1 MKKFKSLLM
10 AFAGITAATLPIV
23 AASCGDNHPVGY
35 IKSSDRVGA
44 VNTDNNLTY
53 SALQEALAKNKKV
66 LSVKVVTDTGFVT
79 DRSFNQST
87 WEGALTLADQIEKIN
102 DAEKTKAEKEN
113 KEFKP
118 IEFKYSKLEP
128 GKNGAS
134 EATFK
139 TLAASSD
146 NVWILSGFT
155 YASPLA
161 SYLANEQNVKAL
173 NDKGV
178 IIIGVD
184 FGMTKESLH
193 GFKNFYG
200 LEYIAGQA
208 AYVVGQAVAEVY
220 TNNNTIENKTVAAFG
235 GMDIFP
241 VDSFIIGYL
250 QGILDYNTKNK
261 KSDVKVK
268 TTTSGGINLD
278 ATFAPGNDMNAAVN
292 QTIGLKSQS
301 IMPVAG
307 SGTSVL
313 LNALSQGNYSQ
324 TVIGVDVN
332 QALAFPAHSGRFVTS
347 VTKNITQSVYDT
359 LLYVLFGLDS
369 KKAFTN
375 RKEGEPLNVKGTL
388 KMDWVGTSKST
399 LSDKTQQD
407 AMNAALTKYTNEFK
421 ALNDEN
427 TKYIGTFQATK
438 TSPVDNL
445 GSTTLKTLAKMI
457 NDSNV
462 SAEKQSASETETK
475 PVGKETT
482 PAEKQATPV
491 AGSETSGKETT
502 PTEKQSAPETE
513 TVSKEKGAEASNEQP
528 VSAGKQETPSETNS
542 ANTGTAPASS
552 PKTSSSK

>member
-10 AFAGITAATLPIV
+10 AFAGISAAVLPIV

-44 VNTDNNLTY
+44 VKTDSNLTY
-53 SALQEALAKNKKV
+53 NTLQDAVSKNKKV

-87 WEGALTLADQIEKIN
+87 WEGALTLADQIQKIN
-102 DAEKTKAEKEN
+102 DAQKEN
-113 KEFKP
+113 KGFKP

-146 NVWILSGFT
+146 TVWILSGFT
-155 YASPLA
+155 YASPLS

-178 IIIGVD
+178 VIIGVD
-184 FGMTKESLH
+184 FGMTPESLH

-208 AYVVGQAVAEVY
+208 AYVVGQSVAEVY
-220 TNNNTIENKTVAAFG
+220 TNNKAITNKTVAAFG

-250 QGILDYNTKNK
+250 QGILDYNTKNN
-261 KSDVKVK
+261 KSEVKVK
-268 TTTSGGINLD
+268 TTNNGGINLD

-369 KKAFTN
+369 KKAFVN
-375 RKEGEPLNVKGTL
+375 REEGKPLNVKGTL
-388 KMDWVGTSKST
+388 KMDWVGTSQST
-399 LSDKTQQD
+399 LTD
-407 AMNAALTKYTNEFK
+407 AAQREAINTALAKYTAEFK
-421 ALNDEN
+421 ALNDEEI
-427 TKYIGTFQATK
+427 KYIGTFQATK
-438 TSPVDNL
+438 SSEADKQ
-445 GSTTLKTLAKMI
+445 GSATLKTLAKMI
-457 NDSNV
+457 NDG
-462 SAEKQSASETETK
+462 AAKTTTDGAQPAASTE
-475 PVGKETT
+475 
-482 PAEKQATPV
+482 A
-491 AGSETSGKETT
+491 
-502 PTEKQSAPETE
+502 
-513 TVSKEKGAEASNEQP
+513 
-528 VSAGKQETPSETNS
+528 
-542 ANTGTAPASS
+542 
-552 PKTSSSK
+552 TSSK